1 MPSIFEGSYSV
12 PISWH
17 FITVYLDILVGGP
30 DRYGRY
36 QDRREDYVHN
46 DVAITYNAGF
56 QSAIAALK
64 LYQDKIEDKYGFYW
78 KIDES
83 ILASF

>member
-1 MPSIFEGSYSV
+1 MKHIFY
-12 PISWH
+12 
-17 FITVYLDILVGGP
+17 FCFLVGGP

-36 QDRREDYVHN
+36 SDRREDYVHN

-64 LYQDKIEDKYGFYW
+64 YYQDEIEEKDYFWDDG
-78 KIDES
+78 
-83 ILASF
+83 